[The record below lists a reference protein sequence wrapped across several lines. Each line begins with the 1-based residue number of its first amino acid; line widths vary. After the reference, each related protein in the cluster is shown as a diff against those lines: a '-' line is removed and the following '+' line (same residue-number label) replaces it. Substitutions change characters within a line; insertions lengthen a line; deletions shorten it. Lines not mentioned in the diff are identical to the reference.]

1 MQNPASQTL
10 FNKNQNQGADAGLEK
25 KKSLSPNKLDEIPG
39 LKKSDSLITKPS
51 GQTKLANDDQLMAAK
66 LEFIKAADIL
76 KKGKIVKKYGQN
88 ALFGPGKRHIY
99 MTQDN
104 TSIAWKKQNTNKA
117 LKSFEISKLY
127 DIKKGKES
135 QNFQRFK
142 KAKEN
147 LCLTIILIDRS
158 IDIEA
163 ENETDYNE
171 LFASLQ
177 SILTL
182 KKKYFFYPEFK
193 AKT

>member
-1 MQNPASQTL
+1 MNPPSTL
-10 FNKNQNQGADAGLEK
+10 FDKQKGGEAGLEK
-25 KKSLSPNKLDEIPG
+25 KKSLSPSKFDEVGG
-39 LKKSDSLITKPS
+39 LKKSESLIPKAS
-51 GQTKLANDDQLMAAK
+51 GQSKLANEDHLMAAK
-66 LEFIKAADIL
+66 LEFLKAAEIL
-76 KKGKIVKKYGQN
+76 KKGKIVKKYGQSS
-88 ALFGPGKRHIY
+88 LLGPAKRHLY

-104 TSIAWKKQNTNKA
+104 SSIAWKKQNTNKA

-158 IDIEA
+158 IDIET
-163 ENETDYNE
+163 ESEVDFNE
-171 LFASLQ
+171 LFTSLQ
-177 SILTL
+177 TILQL
-182 KKKYFFYPEFK
+182 KKKYFFHPEFK